1 MAAVEEIEE
10 YEEYEEY
17 EEEIIEEV
25 STTLALWTELRN
37 NLFKH
42 RIVLFISNILFP

>member
-25 STTLALWTELRN
+25 STTLALLDWTTE
-37 NLFKH
+37 
-42 RIVLFISNILFP
+42 